1 MSLDLHQVALNR
13 LITSENHEFYTKMR
27 SEFFSSTSLVLFNK
41 IEDFYKANTRLPT
54 RDELLSSHKDDF
66 VQDFLENEVLHDDNE
81 VANIEDEF
89 LISQLQD
96 HYVRDNTLTFLD
108 DFLENIEE
116 YETVEIVDNLQ
127 NHILKLNN
135 NITIEDECFDVGAD
149 LDIIPKGDSF
159 VLHTSGLSDHYDA
172 KNGGFARQELVML
185 GGRRG
190 SGKSIISLNCANH
203 RYKEGNT
210 VAFFTIEMRYKEVHD
225 RLMSGVSKV
234 PFLDIYKNEIDLEQ
248 KVQIA
253 RSKMNHFYEKD
264 ELYDKYL
271 NILSNC
277 SNEDDFRRFETTFSN
292 KKPQL
297 KENRL
302 FLIDDESL
310 TISRIDHYCN
320 LFKNKYPNFNMA
332 VVDYINIIAHPD
344 KKDWKA
350 QIELAESLKTISRR
364 YDLTLLSP
372 YQIDESGEA
381 RFAKGILDS
390 ADRSF
395 IFFPPD
401 DGGTGIKIHTSKIRN
416 GAAIDFDVDMDWETV
431 SINPNRSNL
440 INESI
445 NNKAKYGSKESE
457 KDLG

>member
-1 MSLDLHQVALNR
+1 MNLDLQQVALNR
-13 LITSENHEFYTKMR
+13 LILTGDHEFYTKLR
-27 SEFFSSTSLVLFNK
+27 SEFFSSTSLVLYNK
-41 IEDFYKANTRLPT
+41 IEDFYKANIRLPT
-54 RDELLSSHKDDF
+54 KEELLISHKNEF
-66 VQDFLENEVLHDDNE
+66 IQDFLNNEVLDSNNE
-81 VANIEDEF
+81 VDNIEDEF
-89 LISQLQD
+89 IIAQLQD
-96 HYVRDNTLTFLD
+96 YYVRENTLTFLD
-108 DFLENIEE
+108 DFIDNIEE
-116 YETVEIVDNLQ
+116 YESVEIIDNMQAHVLR
-127 NHILKLNN
+127 LNN

-159 VLHTSGLSDHYDA
+159 VLHPSGLSEHYDA

-203 RYKEGNT
+203 RFKDDNT

-225 RLMSGVSKV
+225 RLVSSISKV
-234 PFLDIYKNEIDLEQ
+234 PFLDIYKNEIDLSQ
-248 KVQIA
+248 KVNIA
-253 RSKMNHFYEKD
+253 RAKLNHFYEKD
-264 ELYDKYL
+264 ELYEKYL
-271 NILSNC
+271 NMLLECESSN
-277 SNEDDFRRFETTFSN
+277 DFSN
-292 KKPQL
+292 FEKTFKNKLPKL
-297 KENRL
+297 KDNRL

-320 LFKNKYPNFNMA
+320 LFKNKHPNFNMA
-332 VVDYINIIAHPD
+332 VVDYINIISHPD

-416 GAAIDFDVDMDWETV
+416 GAAMDFDVDMDWETV

-440 INESI
+440 INETL
-445 NNKAKYGSKESE
+445 NNKARYGSKESE